1 MRVIRERQLSDY
13 RVAGALRDRY
23 LSNRHLLISCNNENS
38 CNILGKHRPRISGCP
53 AIAPSRPRCDR
64 SSLMLRIGSREGG
77 GRLVFAEEKGKHE
90 GERDVDFRVVLER
103 ECLKTSFKYEERCYW
118 MFVTYFR

>member
-1 MRVIRERQLSDY
+1 MS
-13 RVAGALRDRY
+13 ALRSLFSDVEDR
-23 LSNRHLLISCNNENS
+23 IK
-38 CNILGKHRPRISGCP
+38 G
-53 AIAPSRPRCDR
+53 
-64 SSLMLRIGSREGG
+64 GG